1 MHLQWAD
8 RKKLSCRED
17 LTQQEAEDIT
27 IKALTLA
34 MARDG
39 SSGGM
44 IRLVTCSE
52 KGSSQRIVQGDHVEV
67 SWDEKLA
74 APIPVGI

>member
-1 MHLQWAD
+1 
-8 RKKLSCRED
+8 
-17 LTQQEAEDIT
+17 
-27 IKALTLA
+27 

-44 IRLVTCSE
+44 IRLVTSSE
-52 KGSSQRIVQGDHVEV
+52 QGSSQRIVQGDHVEV

-74 APIPVGI
+74 APIPVSA